1 MRERRAQIL
10 FPRITVAVVLLSA
23 AAIWF
28 ASPVLAQ
35 NNQDGRNSTDVNQD
49 ADADTGDAVG
59 GQEIGVTGGSNTRIN
74 AANSSKNVNARTG
87 DADGENSS
95 DSFTGLNNDEAGPDG
110 ANVQD
115 GDNDADVN
123 QSASATTGDA
133 VGGQMIGVTGA
144 SGDVSID
151 ATNVS
156 EDVDLVSGD
165 SDSDNDADIVVGL
178 IGASNVQEGD
188 NSGDVFQSASSSSG
202 DGVGGQLIG
211 VQAPGARS
219 SDIIVRNESR
229 NADIFTGD
237 DDESNSEEIFAGHS
251 AP

>member
-1 MRERRAQIL
+1 M
-10 FPRITVAVVLLSA
+10 
-23 AAIWF
+23 
-28 ASPVLAQ
+28 
-35 NNQDGRNSTDVNQD
+35 
-49 ADADTGDAVG
+49 
-59 GQEIGVTGGSNTRIN
+59 
-74 AANSSKNVNARTG
+74 NARTG

-95 DSFTGLNNDEAGPDG
+95 DSFTGLSNDEKGPDG
-110 ANVQD
+110 ANKQN

-133 VGGQMIGVTGA
+133 VGGQMIGVTGS
-144 SGDVSID
+144 SGDVSIS

-165 SDSDNDADIVVGL
+165 ADSDNDADIIVGL
-178 IGASNVQEGD
+178 IGSSNTQEGD
-188 NSGDVFQSASSSSG
+188 NSADVFQSAGSSSG

-219 SDIIVRNESR
+219 SDITVRNESR

-237 DDESNSEEIFAGHS
+237 NDESNSEEIFAGHS

>member
-1 MRERRAQIL
+1 MRERRS
-10 FPRITVAVVLLSA
+10 RIFFRCVITSLVLSFA
-23 AAIWF
+23 AATWL
-28 ASPVLAQ
+28 ASPALSQ

-59 GQEIGVTGGSNTRIN
+59 GQEVGVTGGRDVRIN
-74 AANSSKNVNARTG
+74 ATNSSSGVNARTG

-95 DSFTGLNNDEAGPDG
+95 DSFTGLSNEEEGEDG
-110 ANVQD
+110 ANIQT
-115 GDNDADVN
+115 GDNDADVH

-133 VGGQMIGVTGA
+133 VGGQMIGVAGA
-144 SGDVSID
+144 SGDVTIN

-156 EDVDLVSGD
+156 EDVDLFSGD
-165 SDSDNDADIVVGL
+165 ADSENDADIVVGL

-188 NSGDVFQSASSSSG
+188 NSGDVFQSASASSG

-211 VQAPGARS
+211 VQAPRARS
-219 SDIIVRNESR
+219 TDITVRNESR

-237 DDESNSEEIFAGHS
+237 DDEHNSDETFVGHS